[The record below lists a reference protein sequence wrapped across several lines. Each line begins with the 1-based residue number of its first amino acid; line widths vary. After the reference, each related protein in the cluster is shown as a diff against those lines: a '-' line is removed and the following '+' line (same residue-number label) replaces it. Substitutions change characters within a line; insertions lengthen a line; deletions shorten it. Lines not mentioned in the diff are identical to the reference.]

1 MKRHL
6 IVAAMTIFGV
16 AVCSAQFLS
25 TTKAKPIQKKAV
37 PTVAAKTVQNVS
49 AKAQV
54 ADVFRS
60 ARPAKLS
67 HNASVAKRSDLK
79 SAPRKTHA
87 NGVMMGRPEG
97 SFYNRGTLASG
108 GSFTSVL
115 VPPFTNFKFNNYCDE
130 PSSAVWVNNE
140 EEIEG
145 NEDNDLEYMMPK
157 GSSQYSLYYAPSI
170 QVGDDTDQL
179 VDFVQPIDSTLY
191 TFNYLNT
198 VKTGYYYF
206 SNGSPFMTE
215 DIAFDMDGDG
225 TAEDYKCAGIRQ
237 FITEKPMQPLVLHD
251 LYVPFYSS
259 LEAPLKEGQS
269 LKCILRKV
277 YVDDDGYF
285 ALGDEIA
292 TMEVTADDLEEGGAF
307 GDNLYEFYAVFAN
320 YEEDEFGTQ
329 TAVPVIIDDMF
340 AIDILG
346 FDNEDTDI
354 QLFGAFLHQDENEFY
369 TKRTRATRIV
379 LNNLDGTEYTGG
391 TLSYYNPDAAEPYG
405 YCAIIF
411 MEGEMDGL
419 MVDSYGEQIA
429 PVEGGESGAEDGEEN
444 NSPAYLFTNYPIFDV
459 DGEEAE
465 WSYNYDFEGVP
476 EWAQLQIYPGYY
488 ENADHTNVRGLN
500 MVWFDCEPLPE
511 GVKGRK
517 ATVTVTSARGAECDG
532 QITIIQGEDPGDVPP
547 VKEITD
553 GKYIL
558 VNVAT
563 GKCWGEGNDWGTR
576 ASLVENPEYLKLL
589 KQPDGTFHLET
600 QVNNGGEQ
608 IYFNGDY
615 MDNGTPMPLTITR
628 YEEEPIGDGMDDVP
642 VWGYTIANADGQ
654 YFGYDGTSTVLGK
667 NIDISTEEGL
677 LNALWLVVSEEEMMA
692 NLKYATA
699 EDPINVTFLIS
710 DPNFGR
716 NNRYYGDWTFEAS
729 NKNNAGDNT
738 NFCVESYHSEFT
750 MSQTLENV
758 PNGVYKLTAQGFYR
772 QDGEDN
778 ENLPVFFINDAT
790 STFPLKTGAENS
802 MANASVSFKNGLYT
816 CEPIY
821 VKVENGTITLGAKL
835 QGNTNLWCIWDNFV
849 LNYYGPDATIEEVKA
864 AALLEDLYDL
874 QDKAEELLDKVD
886 NDAVKA
892 ALQEAINTAAGLDA
906 SSGEAAV
913 KAAVDKLA
921 DAVDKAEAN
930 VIAQNVLPA
939 MKALV
944 DATNVYTEE
953 ALNQYYTIPAEKY
966 AAGTLTKAE
975 AGALQNPDVVTG
987 WHEAIT
993 VDNFL
998 LSAWDTNPDFVDAP
1012 YYINSWS
1019 VEGDNDGT
1027 NFHVPFFEYWTGDA
1041 NSLGERTLTAT
1052 MNNIPEGNYDVT
1064 VWARVRAKD
1073 GFTAPAYG
1081 INLQVNDGAEV
1092 NVAAGQQV
1100 GTSQFFLD
1108 TFKASGVVGADGV
1121 LKIKFNVAADNNISW
1136 LSFKNVKF
1144 EKGAAVDDPEPAV
1157 PEGWENLIA
1166 NGNMAGDDV
1175 SSFFKVEPG
1184 TGLQPATITDGVGKN
1199 GSRGILVQ
1207 SQDNPANAW
1216 DTQFFIRS
1224 SKMLAPGT
1232 KVHMEFDYMAS
1243 KDAKISSQGHS
1254 EPTQYVNNDGVGN
1267 LNATSEWQRLSK
1279 DFTITGNVQTIA
1291 FNLAELKEAA
1301 DYVFDNVVFWAEKQ
1315 AEVEWTDIIVN
1326 GSLEGTEVANF
1337 FSKEAPSAEVL
1348 PSRIFDGMGK
1358 DGSRGIKVES
1368 AAGASQDWDT
1378 QFWIYLPTTLPEGTK
1393 YKVEF
1398 DYRSDVAGSA
1408 DTQAHAAPGNYIHY
1422 QMIGSPNFTTDWQH
1436 YEASGVIT
1444 ADQAEAKTDGVPN
1457 GNKFQSIAFNLSKDR
1472 ANAVKFFFDNIK
1484 FMVEKSWYDTGIRT
1498 IANDAAGKNIFNLRG
1513 QQVQN
1518 PSKGL
1523 YIINGKK
1530 VVVK

>member
-6 IVAAMTIFGV
+6 LLAAFILMGMTAGM
-16 AVCSAQFLS
+16 AQ
-25 TTKAKPIQKKAV
+25 TMAKAKIEPVRMTTQLNKMKQVTVLNPRTMEKSIQARKSTAGKSMSMDKAAYA
-37 PTVAAKTVQNVS
+37 PF
-49 AKAQV
+49 KAY
-54 ADVFRS
+54 ADEVYY
-60 ARPAKLS
+60 
-67 HNASVAKRSDLK
+67 
-79 SAPRKTHA
+79 T
-87 NGVMMGRPEG
+87 RPEG
-97 SFYNRGTLASG
+97 IFYTDGSVGGENASWMILPVFKNVTFTTPAADPVWLMNEENLGANEDGSLTFYLPKGRSSNSLFYPITLQSG
-108 GSFTSVL
+108 ETTFELTPYLQNTDSVL
-115 VPPFTNFKFNNYCDE
+115 EFLAPYNYTKIKRYYGFGNGHSAFESGPDNF
-130 PSSAVWVNNE
+130 
-140 EEIEG
+140 
-145 NEDNDLEYMMPK
+145 
-157 GSSQYSLYYAPSI
+157 
-170 QVGDDTDQL
+170 
-179 VDFVQPIDSTLY
+179 DF
-191 TFNYLNT
+191 
-198 VKTGYYYF
+198 
-206 SNGSPFMTE
+206 
-215 DIAFDMDGDG
+215 DGDG
-225 TAEDYKCAGIRQ
+225 VAEDIYCRGFYQYVQKPSNPLYLYDIYMWAWSVNSIP
-237 FITEKPMQPLVLHD
+237 IPEDTEIYAHIVRAVLD
-251 LYVPFYSS
+251 D
-259 LEAPLKEGQS
+259 EGY
-269 LKCILRKV
+269 LNM
-277 YVDDDGYF
+277 
-285 ALGDEIA
+285 GDTIA
-292 TMEVTADDLEEGGAF
+292 TFTCTSDMADMDPEMNATINGYVGDLT
-307 GDNLYEFYAVFAN
+307 FAN
-320 YEEDEFGTQ
+320 YVEDEFGTV
-329 TAVPVIIDDMF
+329 TPEPVLIDDAF
-340 AIDILG
+340 FII
-346 FDNEDTDI
+346 FDGLEQEGVD
-354 QLFGAFLHQDENEFY
+354 LHFYFGDSADDEIEFNNGQQP
-369 TKRTRATRIV
+369 TRI
-379 LNNLDGTEYTGG
+379 LFNDSNGNPIDRP
-391 TLSYYNPDAAEPYG
+391 LSYYGKGENN
-405 YCAIIF
+405 YCYNVMF
-411 MEGEMDGL
+411 YLEGEQDG
-419 MVDSYGEQIA
+419 MIVDSYDLQIA
-429 PVEGGESGAEDGEEN
+429 PIEGGESGAEDGKEN
-444 NSPAYLFTNYPIFDV
+444 NSPVFLYTNFPIFEI
-459 DGEEAE
+459 DGENAE

-476 EWAQLQIYPGYY
+476 EWANLLIDPTYY
-488 ENADHTNVRGLN
+488 ENANYVSDRGLN
-500 MVWFDCEPLPE
+500 LVWFDCEPLPE

-517 ATVTVTSARGAECDG
+517 AIVTVTSARGAECDG
-532 QITIIQGEDPGDVPP
+532 QITILQGEDPGDEPP
-547 VKEITD
+547 IKEITD
-553 GKYIL
+553 GKYLI
-558 VNVAT
+558 VNVGT
-563 GKCWGEGNDWGTR
+563 GLSWGEGNDWGTR

-654 YFGYDGTSTVLGK
+654 YYGYDGQSTVLGK
-667 NIDISTEEGL
+667 NINISTEEGL

-892 ALQEAINTAAGLDA
+892 ALQEAINAAAGLDA

-953 ALNQYYTIPAEKY
+953 ALNQYYTVPAEKY

-1019 VEGDNDGT
+1019 VEGDNDGS
-1027 NFHVPFFEYWTGDA
+1027 NFRVPFFEYWTGDA

-1144 EKGAAVDDPEPAV
+1144 EKGAAVDDPELVA
-1157 PEGWENLIA
+1157 PEGWTSVIV
-1166 NGNMAGDDV
+1166 NGNLAGDNV
-1175 SSFFKVEPG
+1175 QNYFSKEYPAPNPG
-1184 TGLQPATITDGVGKN
+1184 PSTIVAGAGKN
-1199 GSRGILVQ
+1199 GSRGIVVKT
-1207 SQDNPANAW
+1207 QDKVSEAW
-1216 DTQFFIRS
+1216 DSQFFIRFND
-1224 SKMLAPGT
+1224 KLAEGT
-1232 KVHMEFDYMAS
+1232 QLHVEFDYKADNGGS
-1243 KDAKISSQGHS
+1243 VSTQSHG
-1254 EPTQYVNNDGVGN
+1254 EPGAYQHWAAIGNVNF
-1267 LNATSEWQRLSK
+1267 TPEWQHYTADVTVEGAMADMQS
-1279 DFTITGNVQTIA
+1279 IA
-1291 FNLAELKEAA
+1291 FNLNDVATA
-1301 DYVFDNVVFWAEKQ
+1301 DNYYFDNFGIWVKAPEIPDEWA
-1315 AEVEWTDIIVN
+1315 DLLIN
-1326 GSLEGTEVANF
+1326 GNMEGTEVANF

-1368 AAGASQDWDT
+1368 AAGASQDWDS
-1378 QFWIYLPTTLPEGTK
+1378 QFWIYLPTTLPAGTK

-1398 DYRSDVAGSA
+1398 DYRADRDASA
-1408 DTQAHAAPGNYIHY
+1408 DTQAHAAPGDYIFY
-1422 QMIGSPNFTTDWQH
+1422 TMIGSPAFTTEWQH
-1436 YEASGVIT
+1436 YEKIGSIT
-1444 ADQAEAKTDGVPN
+1444 ADQASNADGLQ
-1457 GNKFQSIAFNLSKDR
+1457 FQSIAFNLSKDR
-1472 ANAVKFFFDNIK
+1472 ENDVKFFFDNIK

-1498 IANDAAGKNIFNLRG
+1498 IANEADGKNIFNLRG

>member
-1 MKRHL
+1 MPAFADMTFKNMAANKTAASWAYVYNGESTPVEGNDDNDLVAHVAKISNNYISSYYIPEMTVGRVSYTFGENFPNNPDVAL
-6 IVAAMTIFGV
+6 INGDTVMTITDV
-16 AVCSAQFLS
+16 NL
-25 TTKAKPIQKKAV
+25 
-37 PTVAAKTVQNVS
+37 AAGYYYGFSN
-49 AKAQV
+49 
-54 ADVFRS
+54 
-60 ARPAKLS
+60 
-67 HNASVAKRSDLK
+67 
-79 SAPRKTHA
+79 
-87 NGVMMGRPEG
+87 
-97 SFYNRGTLASG
+97 G
-108 GSFTSVL
+108 GSFGNRTAVRTIDGVDVNL
-115 VPPFTNFKFNNYCDE
+115 VSD
-130 PSSAVWVNNE
+130 A
-140 EEIEG
+140 I
-145 NEDNDLEYMMPK
+145 
-157 GSSQYSLYYAPSI
+157 
-170 QVGDDTDQL
+170 
-179 VDFVQPIDSTLY
+179 
-191 TFNYLNT
+191 
-198 VKTGYYYF
+198 
-206 SNGSPFMTE
+206 
-215 DIAFDMDGDG
+215 
-225 TAEDYKCAGIRQ
+225 
-237 FITEKPMQPLVLHD
+237 
-251 LYVPFYSS
+251 
-259 LEAPLKEGQS
+259 
-269 LKCILRKV
+269 
-277 YVDDDGYF
+277 
-285 ALGDEIA
+285 
-292 TMEVTADDLEEGGAF
+292 
-307 GDNLYEFYAVFAN
+307 YEFYNKPVKPLYLTDVYFRVVN
-320 YEEDEFGTQ
+320 FEGNPLMNDDTEMKVVIRKVEDGSITD
-329 TAVPVIIDDMF
+329 VIAEMPFTMAD
-340 AIDILG
+340 ALYVEQ
-346 FDNEDTDI
+346 EDGKT
-354 QLFGAFLHQDENEFY
+354 FGAFMVSQKEEDAF
-369 TKRTRATRIV
+369 
-379 LNNLDGTEYTGG
+379 GTEYDVPVLIADEFVVIISGFEQPDVNFSLYMTGDLKDVETDSFLNNG
-391 TLSYYNPDAAEPYG
+391 MVVPTCRSYVRADNGEPVDGLYYCQAITKEQSDQYNIEDGDNTDWTRHYNAVIHLDAMTDVVSLYDGFETMYADPDG
-405 YCAIIF
+405 GNIF
-411 MEGEMDGL
+411 AVFEEENEETGEMENVAYATIQYETTLPRISTWEGL
-419 MVDSYGEQIA
+419 E
-429 PVEGGESGAEDGEEN
+429 GEEN
-444 NSPAYLFTNYPIFDV
+444 YEFVDLPDWLTVTGYNDDYYADYDV
-459 DGEEAE
+459 TL
-465 WSYNYDFEGVP
+465 
-476 EWAQLQIYPGYY
+476 AQL
-488 ENADHTNVRGLN
+488 EAA
-500 MVWFDCEPLPE
+500 PLPE
-511 GVKGRK
+511 GMKGRK
-517 ATVTVTSARGAECDG
+517 AEIRIVSERGADSG
-532 QITIIQGEDPGDVPP
+532 VITVIQGEVDDTP

-654 YFGYDGTSTVLGK
+654 YYGYDGQSTVLGK
-667 NIDISTEEGL
+667 NINISTEEGL

-892 ALQEAINTAAGLDA
+892 ALQEAINAAAGLDA

-953 ALNQYYTIPAEKY
+953 ALNQYYTVPAEKY

-1019 VEGDNDGT
+1019 VEGDNDGS
-1027 NFHVPFFEYWTGDA
+1027 NFRVPFFEYWTGDA

-1144 EKGAAVDDPEPAV
+1144 EKGAAADDPELVA
-1157 PEGWENLIA
+1157 PEGWTSVIV
-1166 NGNMAGDDV
+1166 NGNLAGDNV
-1175 SSFFKVEPG
+1175 QNYFSKEYPAPNPG
-1184 TGLQPATITDGVGKN
+1184 PSTIVAGAGKN
-1199 GSRGILVQ
+1199 GSRGIVVKT
-1207 SQDNPANAW
+1207 QDKVSEAW
-1216 DTQFFIRS
+1216 DSQFFIRFND
-1224 SKMLAPGT
+1224 KLAEGT
-1232 KVHMEFDYMAS
+1232 QLHVEFDYKADNGGS
-1243 KDAKISSQGHS
+1243 VSTQSHG
-1254 EPTQYVNNDGVGN
+1254 EPGAYQHWAAIGNVNF
-1267 LNATSEWQRLSK
+1267 TPEWQHYTADVTVEGAMADMQS
-1279 DFTITGNVQTIA
+1279 IA
-1291 FNLAELKEAA
+1291 FNLNDVATA
-1301 DYVFDNVVFWAEKQ
+1301 DNYYFDNFGIWVKAPEIPDEWA
-1315 AEVEWTDIIVN
+1315 DLLVN
-1326 GSLEGTEVANF
+1326 GNMEGTEVANF

-1368 AAGASQDWDT
+1368 AAGASQDWDS
-1378 QFWIYLPTTLPEGTK
+1378 QFWIYLPTTLPAGTK

-1398 DYRSDVAGSA
+1398 DYRADRDASA
-1408 DTQAHAAPGNYIHY
+1408 DTQAHAAPGNYIFY
-1422 QMIGSPNFTTDWQH
+1422 SMIGSPAFTTEWQH
-1436 YEASGVIT
+1436 YEKIGSIT
-1444 ADQAEAKTDGVPN
+1444 ADQASNADGLQ
-1457 GNKFQSIAFNLSKDR
+1457 FQSIAFNLSKDR

-1498 IANDAAGKNIFNLRG
+1498 ISNDAAGKNIFNLRG